1 MDSELVYR
9 KTEAGAAE
17 IIGRSLELTPA
28 ERRLLILIDGARSV
42 NDLRPF
48 VRQGDLKEA
57 LARLIAMGL
66 IVNTAGTG
74 VEVQQTEE
82 ESAKDRKVL
91 LLLKSELNGLFT
103 TVLGQR
109 GVVLDAR
116 VQDAV
121 SLPVLRTVVRQMLTE
136 ARQRTDEETSRQM
149 DDWIGRVLERAERAG
164 ASL

>member
-103 TVLGQR
+103 TVLG
-109 GVVLDAR
+109 
-116 VQDAV
+116 
-121 SLPVLRTVVRQMLTE
+121 
-136 ARQRTDEETSRQM
+136 
-149 DDWIGRVLERAERAG
+149 
-164 ASL
+164 